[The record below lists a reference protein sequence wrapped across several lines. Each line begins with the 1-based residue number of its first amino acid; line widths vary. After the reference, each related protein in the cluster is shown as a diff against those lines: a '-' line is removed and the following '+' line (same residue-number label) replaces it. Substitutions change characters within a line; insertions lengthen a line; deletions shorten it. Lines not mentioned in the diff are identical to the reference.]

1 MAVKVLS
8 DRFGHRDMLVDD
20 HLDHLLSLEP
30 VRSSSEVS
38 KLRILHDEV
47 TFRMNALDGLGV
59 SPGEYGAVL
68 RRVLLKA
75 LPSDFCILYRQ
86 RQKEALPRD
95 NAAASPADQAE
106 LVKDLMNFIRVQIEI
121 REESGFGEPT
131 SFTSKRHA
139 QRDFRGPELLTFGG
153 LLKMVQISCSI
164 PSLVLVTW
172 LSFNHNTGEFEME
185 HTDVSLTMTIF
196 AFATSAAIITVTIL
210 NGSVDVPH
218 MQMYRMNYAIGTLA
232 LAVNTVLFYVRFT
245 NASTSATTP
254 CQTEHEPDSSPSSD
268 ILVTNVEHE
277 DMSIPFDL
285 CVANTVAYGPNY
297 LYAFMLR
304 APAPM
309 ADTVS

>member
-8 DRFGHRDMLVDD
+8 DRFGRRDMLVDD

-139 QRDFRGPELLTFGG
+139 QRDFRGPE
-153 LLKMVQISCSI
+153 K
-164 PSLVLVTW
+164 
-172 LSFNHNTGEFEME
+172 
-185 HTDVSLTMTIF
+185 
-196 AFATSAAIITVTIL
+196 IL
-210 NGSVDVPH
+210 AH
-218 MQMYRMNYAIGTLA
+218 
-232 LAVNTVLFYVRFT
+232 
-245 NASTSATTP
+245 
-254 CQTEHEPDSSPSSD
+254 
-268 ILVTNVEHE
+268 
-277 DMSIPFDL
+277 
-285 CVANTVAYGPNY
+285 
-297 LYAFMLR
+297 
-304 APAPM
+304 
-309 ADTVS
+309 